1 MDITLFL
8 KGFGFSEKEVDVYLA
23 LLNGGPQPVRKV
35 AQAAGVNRGTTYD
48 ILKNLI
54 TQGLVS
60 YVHKEK
66 HQHFVAENPDVL
78 TRVLQEKER
87 HISNLRK
94 ELNETVPVLKS
105 MYDRIG
111 GKPVARFYEGKR
123 GLRTVLTD
131 VLEVAMMHHKSYVAY
146 SIAELRSPLYAAYPT
161 FTEERIKR
169 NIHVRV
175 IAIGEGGFLKGLDE
189 RRWLARSDTKSV
201 STYTIIYGGKIA
213 LMSVGDGGDPFG
225 LIIEDSGIATTQQFI
240 FDWIWEQVS
249 PLNPSNL

>member
-1 MDITLFL
+1 MDIKLFL
-8 KGFGFSEKEVDVYLA
+8 MGFGFSEKKVDVYLA
-23 LLNGGPQPVRKV
+23 LLKGGPQPVRKV

-60 YVHKEK
+60 YVYKEK

-87 HISNLRK
+87 HISDLRQ
-94 ELNETVPVLKS
+94 ELDETVPILKS

-123 GLRTVLTD
+123 GLRTILTD
-131 VLEVAMMHHKSYVAY
+131 VLEVAMAHNKSYVAY
-146 SIAELRSPLYAAYPT
+146 STAELRSPLYAAYPT

-175 IAIGEGGFLKGLDE
+175 IAIGGGGFLKGLDE
-189 RRWLARSDTKSV
+189 RQWLARSDTQQV

-213 LMSVGDGGDPFG
+213 LMSMGDEGDPFG
-225 LIIEDSGIATTQQFI
+225 LIIEDLGIATTQQFI
-240 FDWIWEQVS
+240 FDWVWKQLG
-249 PLNPSNL
+249 PLSHVNS